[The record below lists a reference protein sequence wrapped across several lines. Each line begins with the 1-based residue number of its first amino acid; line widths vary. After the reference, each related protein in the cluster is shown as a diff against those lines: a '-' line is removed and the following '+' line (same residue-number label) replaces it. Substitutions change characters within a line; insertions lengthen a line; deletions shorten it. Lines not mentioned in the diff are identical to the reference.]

1 MDLMY
6 IFGIRR
12 LIDEYFKSNMY
23 YLASFPFLALG
34 SKLAGVSP
42 VAVPISV
49 FATLIFSSFGHGI
62 EYEVYNYLFMNNIIY
77 SNYNFRKQ
85 VLI

>member
-1 MDLMY
+1 MFFFFL
-6 IFGIRR
+6 IRR

-34 SKLAGVSP
+34 SKLSGVSP
-42 VAVPISV
+42 IAFPIS
-49 FATLIFSSFGHGI
+49 FFTTLILSSFSHGI
-62 EYEVYNYLFMNNIIY
+62 EYQVYYFILINNIMY

-85 VLI
+85 V